1 MLASK
6 LHEKDEV
13 IESQTKEL
21 KDLREQ
27 SAGKAQLLSLLRDA
41 QALVNDTNVVDDVE
55 DYSYIKAA

>member
-6 LHEKDEV
+6 IHEKDEL
-13 IESQTKEL
+13 IDRQSKEL

-41 QALVNDTNVVDDVE
+41 QALVNDTNAVDDVE